1 MMICNCLLDV
11 LIFPNS
17 FEKTGA
23 CNLPVL
29 LTLSILQKKND
40 DYVPCTYKMNDKK
53 YFVLKKWKLISFLY
67 RV

>member
-29 LTLSILQKKND
+29 LTLSILQKKMMIM
-40 DYVPCTYKMNDKK
+40 YH
-53 YFVLKKWKLISFLY
+53 VLTK
-67 RV
+67 